1 MSKTERG
8 QCMVMCLDCM
18 YLMTERSDEQV
29 TECAACGRDDC
40 LADGID
46 LAEIVER
53 WNKTNWRD
61 LYAARDL
68 LAACKKK
75 CGDFTTISRRAT
87 LDL

>member
-68 LAACKKK
+68 LA
-75 CGDFTTISRRAT
+75 DLRAQG
-87 LDL
+87 LK